1 MYNIRCIVQEYIR
14 QAIMSKLLNLDEA
27 LRRILQ
33 QFEQLPVETIALPDS
48 LGRVLADNLVSD
60 IQLPPF
66 DNSAMDGFAIK
77 AADSLGASIETAI
90 SLQIVMDI
98 PAGIFPE
105 KRLEQGQAARIMT
118 GAPIP
123 DGADAVIPVEDT
135 DADFSDLDSPM
146 PNRVG
151 LHRPLKKGAAIRVA
165 GENIRIGETIFPAGT
180 IIHPAEIGML
190 ASLGHSKISVLRKPR
205 VVIVGSGDELLGID
219 EPLEAG
225 KIRDSNS
232 YTLAALVTQD
242 GGEAIRLPI
251 VGDNPDAIRELFE
264 KALAQ
269 QPDIIISS
277 AGVSVGAA
285 DYVRSILDEIG
296 EIGFWRINIRP
307 GKPLAFGKIGDVPFF
322 GLPGNPVSAMVTY
335 DALVRPALLKC
346 GGKSDDSH
354 YIEALTGETMRSDGR
369 RTFARVRIERKN
381 GQFVA
386 YETGTQSSGALV
398 SMVKA
403 DGLLIIPENIRS
415 VDTGTKLKVKLLR
428 PFAIEE

>member
-1 MYNIRCIVQEYIR
+1 
-14 QAIMSKLLNLDEA
+14 MSKLLNLDEA
-27 LRRILQ
+27 LARILQ
-33 QFEQLPVETIALPDS
+33 QFEQLDSETLPLS
-48 LGRVLADNLVSD
+48 ETLGRVLAEDLVSD

-77 AADSLGASIETAI
+77 AADSLGASVETPI

-98 PAGIFPE
+98 PAGVFPE
-105 KRLEQGQAARIMT
+105 KTLQQGQAARIMT

-135 DADFSDLDSPM
+135 DADFSDLDAPLSED
-146 PNRVG
+146 VG
-151 LHRPLKKGAAIRVA
+151 LHKIVKNGTAIRVT
-165 GENIRIGETIFPAGT
+165 GENIFIGETIFTAGT
-180 IIHPAEIGML
+180 IIRPAEIGLL
-190 ASLGHSKISVLRKPR
+190 ASLGYSNVSVVRKPK
-205 VVIVGSGDELLGID
+205 VVIIGSGDELLGID

-251 VGDNPDAIRELFE
+251 VGDNPDEIRNLFQN
-264 KALAQ
+264 ALAQ

-285 DYVRSILDEIG
+285 DYVRSILDELG

-307 GKPLAFGKIGDVPFF
+307 GKPLAFGKIDTIPFF

-335 DALVRPALLKC
+335 DVLVRPALLKC
-346 GGKSDDSH
+346 GGKSDNSQH
-354 YIEALTGETMRSDGR
+354 IEALTGETMRSDGR
-369 RTFARVRIERKN
+369 RTFARVRIEREN
-381 GQFVA
+381 GQFIA
-386 YETGTQSSGALV
+386 YQTGTQSSGALV

-403 DGLLIIPENIRS
+403 DGLLVIPENTRL
-415 VDTGTKLKVKLLR
+415 VEVGTKLKVKLLR
-428 PFAIEE
+428 PLEIES